1 MFMHIL
7 ELVVEPFH
15 HSSVGNHL
23 SCSVTVSVVDM
34 GVLKSP
40 DSAHLQ

>member
-1 MFMHIL
+1 MFVHTL
-7 ELVVEPFH
+7 KLVVEPFH

-23 SCSVTVSVVDM
+23 SCSVTVSVDM